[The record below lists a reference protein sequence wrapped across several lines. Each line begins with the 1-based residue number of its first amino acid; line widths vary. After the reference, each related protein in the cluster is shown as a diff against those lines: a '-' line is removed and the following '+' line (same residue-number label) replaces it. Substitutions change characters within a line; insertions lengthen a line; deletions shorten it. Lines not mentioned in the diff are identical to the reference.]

1 MTPDIQA
8 RPLDGVRVIDLTTV
22 IFGPYATQTLAD
34 YGADVV
40 KIEAP
45 AGDSTRFTGAGAD
58 AAMGSLFVGAN
69 RGKRSVVLDLKSP
82 RDLDAFLR
90 LCETADV
97 FVHNVRPAALARLGV
112 TAEVLARVNPRL
124 IQAQLT
130 GFGSTGP
137 YAGQAAYDDIVQAL
151 SGAADLV
158 RRQTGTPGYFPTVF
172 ADKIAAQMAVHAVMG
187 ALLLRARTGRGHC
200 VEVPMYEAVT
210 SFLLVEHFHAR
221 HFSDADAASA
231 TAAPAPGAL
240 GYPRTLAASRRPYR
254 TTDGHVCVMPYTD
267 ENWRRFGDAVGAPDL
282 LDDPRFR
289 GIAQR
294 TRHIDSLL
302 GWLSDIVATR
312 PTRHWVEL
320 CRAHDIPCAPIHRLE
335 DLERDPHLRAVGLF
349 DAPRPAGAPRGLRSP
364 VMLDGRGLCSGP
376 PPRLGEHTA
385 QVLAEIA
392 APR

>member
-1 MTPDIQA
+1 MSHDAPL

-22 IFGPYATQTLAD
+22 VFGPYATQTLAD

-45 AGDSTRFTGAGAD
+45 SGDSTRFTGPGAD
-58 AAMGSLFVGAN
+58 TAMGSLFVGTN

-82 RDLDAFLR
+82 GDLDAFLR

-112 TAEVLARVNPRL
+112 SRETLWRANPRL
-124 IQAQLT
+124 ILAELT
-130 GFGSTGP
+130 GFGGGGP
-137 YAGQAAYDDIVQAL
+137 YAGHAAYDDIVQAL

-158 RRQTGTPGYFPTVF
+158 RRQTGAPGYVPTVF

-200 VEVPMYEAVT
+200 VEVPMFEAVT
-210 SFLLVEHFHAR
+210 SFLLVEHFYAR
-221 HFSDADAASA
+221 HFAADDGSTPAAQ
-231 TAAPAPGAL
+231 AL

-267 ENWRRFGDAVGAPDL
+267 ENWRRFCDAVGEPRRL
-282 LDDPRFR
+282 EDPRFQ

-294 TRHIDSLL
+294 TRHIDALL
-302 GWLSDIVATR
+302 SWLSAVVATR
-312 PTRHWVEL
+312 STRHWVEL
-320 CRAHDIPCAPIHRLE
+320 CRAHDIPCAPVNRLE
-335 DLERDPHLRAVGLF
+335 DLESDPHLRAVGLF
-349 DAPRPAGAPRGLRSP
+349 DAAAPAGEPRGVRNP
-364 VMLDGRGLCSGP
+364 VMLDGRPLRSGP
-376 PPRLGEHTA
+376 PPKLGEHTHE
-385 QVLAEIA
+385 VLAGL
-392 APR
+392 APPR